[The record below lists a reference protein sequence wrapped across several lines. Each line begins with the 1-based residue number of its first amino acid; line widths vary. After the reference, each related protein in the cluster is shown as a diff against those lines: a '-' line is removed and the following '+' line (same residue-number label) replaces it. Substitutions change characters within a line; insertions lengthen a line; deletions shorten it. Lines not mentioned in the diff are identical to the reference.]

1 MHHFFKPAASTSA
14 RPQTSKMNGK
24 IATFNLVLFNEFIE
38 SYKVTNFLAPEA
50 LEAFSQF
57 LPALDRF
64 FGLYEE
70 LTTSK
75 INDAVIKWCSSSVI
89 SNSDTIR
96 ALSNWYHQA
105 AFDNISIYMDNNETE
120 DYITHDEMC
129 FGKVIT
135 D

>member
-1 MHHFFKPAASTSA
+1 
-14 RPQTSKMNGK
+14 MNGE

-38 SYKVTNFLAPEA
+38 LYKVTNFLAPKA
-50 LEAFSQF
+50 LEVFSQF
-57 LPALDRF
+57 LLALDRF

-75 INDAVIKWCSSSVI
+75 INNAVIKWCSSSVI

-96 ALSNWYHQA
+96 ALSNWYHQV
-105 AFDNISIYMDNNETE
+105 AFNNISIYMDNNETE
-120 DYITHDEMC
+120 DYITHDGMC

-135 D
+135 N